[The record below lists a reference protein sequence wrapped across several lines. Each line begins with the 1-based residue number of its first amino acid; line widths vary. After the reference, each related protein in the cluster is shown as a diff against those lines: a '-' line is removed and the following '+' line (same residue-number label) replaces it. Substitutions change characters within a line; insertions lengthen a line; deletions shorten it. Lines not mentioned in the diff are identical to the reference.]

1 MFSLKGIHQA
11 TIPMNRILLVVVA
24 TMLAACAG
32 VQTQSSTSSSVDVND
47 DGGTIAQIYYWR
59 AKPGKY
65 DEYTRYVRDIAE
77 PIDAEA
83 HRRGA
88 FISVTTYMTQ
98 DTASLWTHMRVFVLR
113 DSAQLRG
120 LSAALDS
127 AGRRLEPDS
136 IKRSQRGQYSATLRD
151 RVGAATVA
159 ILR

>member
-1 MFSLKGIHQA
+1 MKRVIA
-11 TIPMNRILLVVVA
+11 IAMTIGA
-24 TMLAACAG
+24 LAACAS
-32 VQTQSSTSSSVDVND
+32 VQRSAGNSASVANQ
-47 DGGTIAQIYYWR
+47 GTIAQIYYWR

-65 DEYTRYVRDIAE
+65 DEYTRYVHDVAE

-88 FISVTTYMTQ
+88 FISVTTYMTP

-127 AGRRLEPDS
+127 AGIRLEPDS
-136 IKRSQRGQYSATLRD
+136 VKRRQRGEYSATLRD